1 MIKKLRRRFVLLIML
16 ITAIS
21 LAVIFATVCLSTKRD
36 LELQSRAMLERV
48 GSGRSHMWRPGEG
61 DEMQAPYFCV
71 TITSAGDI
79 QLETSSFEDFDTAL
93 MLDVA
98 RAALDEKVPEGR
110 LDEYCLRY
118 RFSGSEGGLR
128 IAFVDISFEKAT
140 LRGLML
146 NLCLLSAGVLAAFF
160 VLSLIISRRMVK
172 PVEIAMD
179 RQRRFVAD
187 ASHELK
193 TPLTVI
199 LANAELLRS
208 AELGGEQERRWLENI
223 SQEGGRMRRLI
234 ESMLD
239 EARAGSPDARASFA
253 DTNLSYLVNER
264 VLVYEPAAFEA
275 GLSMESDIEPDVHAF
290 GNADMLRQL
299 VSILID
305 NAMKYSSPGGTIK
318 TELSRSGKKSAEL
331 RVSND
336 GEDIPED
343 VRERLFQRFF
353 RADES
358 HTHSGSY
365 GLGLSIAKSI
375 AENHGGSISFARI
388 GGRNAFTAELPVIK

>member
-16 ITAIS
+16 ITAVS
-21 LAVIFATVCLSTKRD
+21 LAVIFATVYLSTRQD

-48 GSGRSHMWRPGEG
+48 GSGRIHMWRPGEG
-61 DEMQAPYFCV
+61 DEIQTPYFCV
-71 TITSAGDI
+71 TITPGGDI
-79 QLETSSFEDFDTAL
+79 QLEASSVEDFDTAL

-98 RAALDEKVPEGR
+98 KAALAEKTPEGR
-110 LDEYCLRY
+110 LDEYSLRY
-118 RFSGSEGGLR
+118 RFSGDGSGLR
-128 IAFVDISFEKAT
+128 IAFVDITFEKTT
-140 LRGLML
+140 LRGLVL
-146 NLCLLSAGVLAAFF
+146 NLSLLCAGVMAAFF
-160 VLSLIISRRMVK
+160 VLSLLLSRLLVK

-199 LANAELLRS
+199 LANADLLRG
-208 AELGGEQERRWLENI
+208 ADLGGEQERRWLENI

-253 DTNLSYLVNER
+253 DVDISFLVSER
-264 VLVYEPAAFEA
+264 ALVYEPVAFEA
-275 GLSMESDIEPDVHAF
+275 GLMLESDIEPEVHVS

-305 NAMKYSSPGGTIK
+305 NALKYSSPGGTIRA
-318 TELSRSGKKSAEL
+318 ELSRSGKKCAAL

-336 GEDIPED
+336 GEDIPPD

-358 HTHSGSY
+358 RTQSGSY
-365 GLGLSIAKSI
+365 GLGLPIAKSI
-375 AENHGGSISFARI
+375 AESHGGSISFSRDD
-388 GGRNAFTAELPVIK
+388 GRNVFAVELPVIK